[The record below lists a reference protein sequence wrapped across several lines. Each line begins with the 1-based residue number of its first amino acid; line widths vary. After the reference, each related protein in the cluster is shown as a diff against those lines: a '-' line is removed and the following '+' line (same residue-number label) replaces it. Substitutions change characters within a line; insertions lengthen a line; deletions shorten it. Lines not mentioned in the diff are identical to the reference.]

1 MVSARLAIEVHL
13 NVHENPGRGEWRA
26 KCRFCL
32 NESGWGLRVSVSN
45 KPTGAGA
52 YAAGRQSAQT
62 WGSKTIAYLI
72 LMCPHSPLSHVMG
85 TETLVVS
92 ILF

>member
-13 NVHENPGRGEWRA
+13 NVHENALGERA
-26 KCRFCL
+26 KCRSCL
-32 NESGWGLRVSVSN
+32 NPSGWGLRVSVSN
-45 KPTGAGA
+45 KPPGGAGA
-52 YAAGRQSAQT
+52 YAAGTSPMDQT
-62 WGSKTIAYLI
+62 WGSKTRAYLI
-72 LMCPHSPLSHVMG
+72 LMCPHSPLSHG